1 MHLEVKNLIKCQ
13 PSQTNSELKAKYTMI
28 QIGIPTSTPGLK
40 TSQELLSELIQ
51 QKLHLL
57 Y

>member
-1 MHLEVKNLIKCQ
+1 MHLEVKNLIKYQ
-13 PSQTNSELKAKYTMI
+13 PNKTSSVLKAKYIMI
-28 QIGIPTSTPGLK
+28 QVWIPTSTPGLK

-51 QKLHLL
+51 QQLHLL